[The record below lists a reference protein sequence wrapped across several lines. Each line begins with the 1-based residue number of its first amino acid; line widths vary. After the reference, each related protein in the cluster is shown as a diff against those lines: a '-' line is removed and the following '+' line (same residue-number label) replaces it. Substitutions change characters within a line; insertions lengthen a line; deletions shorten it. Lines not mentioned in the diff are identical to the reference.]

1 MKNVLVVSNYNAGRK
16 KAVMYKKLLHKFLL
30 RNSEN
35 FKFITIDELDE
46 INRGDYDV
54 IFAMGGDG
62 TVNKVIPYIINT
74 DKTLGIIPAGT
85 ANLLAANLG
94 LSTKLKNTLNIIKKG
109 NTKKIDIIDING
121 NYCALRCGLGYDSD
135 IICKTTQN
143 LKNKFGY
150 FAYFIAGIIF
160 ALRLKKREYNMVI
173 DDEPYKIKASGIIFA
188 NAANMYRNIVSLA
201 NNSKLDDGYM
211 DIFVLKTTNPIVFFF
226 EFLNIILGIRKSSKR
241 AQYIHA
247 NNITIESNWLACHID
262 GEKKNL
268 KDEIKMS
275 VCSKQINVFCK

>member
-16 KAVMYKKLLHKFLL
+16 KAIMYKKLLHKFLMH
-30 RNSEN
+30 NSEN
-35 FKFITIDELDE
+35 FKFITIDELEE
-46 INRGDYDV
+46 IRNSKYDV
-54 IFAMGGDG
+54 ILAMGGDG
-62 TVNKVIPYIINT
+62 TVNKIIPYIINT

-94 LSTKLKNTLNIIKKG
+94 LYMKLKKTLNIIKKG
-109 NTKKIDIIDING
+109 NTKKIDVIDING
-121 NYCALRCGLGYDSD
+121 NYCALRCGFGYDSD

-160 ALRLKKREYNMVI
+160 ALRLKKREYKMVI
-173 DDEPYKIKASGIIFA
+173 DDELYNIKASSIIFA
-188 NAANMYRNIVSLA
+188 NAANMYRNIVSIA
-201 NNSKLDDGYM
+201 NNSKLDDGLM
-211 DIFVLKTTNPIVFFF
+211 DIFVLKTTNPIIFFF
-226 EFLNIILGIRKSSKR
+226 EFINIILGRRKSSKR

-247 NNITIESNWLACHID
+247 RNITIENTWLACHID

-268 KDEIKMS
+268 KDEIKMKI
-275 VCSKQINVFCK
+275 CNKQINVICK

>member
-16 KAVMYKKLLHKFLL
+16 KAIMYKKLLHKFLM

-46 INRGDYDV
+46 IRNREYDV
-54 IFAMGGDG
+54 ILAMGGDG
-62 TVNKVIPYIINT
+62 TVNKIIPYIINT
-74 DKTLGIIPAGT
+74 NKTLGIIPAGT

-94 LSTKLKNTLNIIKKG
+94 LSMKLKKTLNIIRKG
-109 NTKKIDIIDING
+109 NTQKIDVIDING
-121 NYCALRCGLGYDSD
+121 NYCALRCGFGYDSD

-160 ALRLKKREYNMVI
+160 ALRLKKREYKMVI
-173 DDEPYKIKASGIIFA
+173 DDELYNIKASGIIFA
-188 NAANMYRNIVSLA
+188 NAANMYRSIVSIA
-201 NNSKLDDGYM
+201 NNSKLDDGLM
-211 DIFVLKTTNPIVFFF
+211 DIFVLKTTNPIIFFF
-226 EFLNIILGIRKSSKR
+226 EFINIILGRRKSSKR

-247 NNITIESNWLACHID
+247 RNITIENTWLACHID

-268 KDEIKMS
+268 KDEIKMKI
-275 VCSKQINVFCK
+275 CNKQINVICK